1 MADSNFTRCPTPFT
15 VLQQLCGFVVMG
27 NAFERHAE
35 GNNMFYLLSKNGSRL
50 SILIAVAL
58 SMAACSHGANE
69 DATPPAAFTVDHGVI
84 KVPDDSPL
92 RKELV
97 VQPVQMRQAPH
108 ALVFPANVEA
118 DPTHTANVLPP
129 LTGKVTEL
137 KVGLG
142 DHVTRGEL
150 LAVVDSGDLAQAY
163 ADVYKARDA
172 LDLARKTLDRTR
184 AVKAAGGNAV
194 KDLEAAQSS
203 YNQDL
208 AELNRAQTRLAAVG
222 GTQGAEATRPM
233 QITAPASGYVTAL
246 SVSAGTYVNDAT
258 AAMMTISNLDSVWI
272 TANVPESDV
281 GLIAKGQNIDA
292 VLAAYPNDVF
302 HGTVSFVNPLLQ
314 PDTRRDLVRATFAN
328 ADARLKPNMYA
339 NVSIDIPQP
348 DQVFVPES
356 ALLMNNDNISV
367 FVEVSPWTFQ
377 RRTVDLSYDESD
389 GTRVLKGLQAGD
401 RVIVR
406 GGVLLND

>member
-1 MADSNFTRCPTPFT
+1 
-15 VLQQLCGFVVMG
+15 
-27 NAFERHAE
+27 
-35 GNNMFYLLSKNGSRL
+35 MFHPLNKNGSRL

-58 SMAACSHGANE
+58 SVAACSHGSNE
-69 DATPPAAFTVDHGVI
+69 ATEQSAPFTVDHGVY

-92 RKELV
+92 RKELT

-108 ALVFPANVEA
+108 AMVFPANVEA

-142 DHVTRGEL
+142 DHVTRGQL

-172 LDLARKTLDRTR
+172 LDLAKKSLDRAR
-184 AVKAAGGNAV
+184 GVKAAGGNAV
-194 KDLEAAQSS
+194 KDLESAQSA
-203 YNQDL
+203 YNQAL
-208 AELNRAQTRLAAVG
+208 AEFNRAQTRLTAVG
-222 GTQGAEATRPM
+222 GTQGSEATRPM
-233 QITAPASGYVTAL
+233 HITAPASGYITAL
-246 SVSAGTYVNDAT
+246 SVSPGVYVNDAT

-281 GLIAKGQNIDA
+281 GLISKGDKIDA
-292 VLAAYPNDVF
+292 VLSAYPNEVF
-302 HGTVSFVNPLLQ
+302 HGTVSFVNPVLQ
-314 PDTRRDLVRATFAN
+314 PDTRRDLVRAVFADP
-328 ADARLKPNMYA
+328 DARLKPNMYA

-348 DQVFVPES
+348 EQVFVPES
-356 ALLMNNDNISV
+356 ALLMNNDNVSV
-367 FVEVSPWTFQ
+367 FVEVSPWTFE

-389 GTRVLKGLQAGD
+389 GTRVLKGLKAGD
-401 RVIVR
+401 RVIVK